1 MKPICIIFIL
11 LASMSALAQPN
22 YTVGL
27 LPSINLSTS
36 LPQGY
41 KINLNTESRQTFF
54 NSTSSKNQEF
64 QYEYNLTD
72 FTFIVSKKVGLTKT
86 VAAGYLLRIR
96 EGEIQQRS
104 IQQFIL
110 SSKYANFI
118 ISHRIATD
126 QTFLKDEATTLR
138 LRYRISAGIPL
149 NGQTVDPGEFYLK
162 LNHEYL
168 NELQDGLYNLE
179 IRVVPFLGF
188 EISDK
193 NKIELGLDFRINSFL
208 EGASQSRYWTAINW
222 YRSI

>member
-1 MKPICIIFIL
+1 MKHVSIVLIL
-11 LASMSALAQPN
+11 LSSLAALAQPN
-22 YTVGL
+22 YTVGV

-36 LPQGY
+36 LPQGF

-54 NSTSSKNQEF
+54 NKSPNQNRDFE
-64 QYEYNLTD
+64 YEYNLTD
-72 FTFIVSKKVGLTKT
+72 ITLIVSKKVGLNKT
-86 VAAGYLLRIR
+86 LAAGYLFRIN
-96 EGEIQQRS
+96 EGALQQRS
-104 IQQFIL
+104 IQQFIV
-110 SSKYANFI
+110 STKYENFI

-126 QTFLKDEATTLR
+126 QTYLKDESTAFR

-168 NELQDGLYNLE
+168 NELQDGIFDLE

>member
-1 MKPICIIFIL
+1 MKPIFIVFIM
-11 LASMSALAQPN
+11 LASISVFAQPN

-27 LPSINLSTS
+27 LPSVNLSTS
-36 LPQGY
+36 LPQGF
-41 KINLNTESRQTFF
+41 KINFNTESRQTFF
-54 NSTSSKNQEF
+54 NKSPNKNRDF

-72 FTFIVSKKVGLTKT
+72 FTFIVSKKVGLNKT
-86 VAAGYLLRIR
+86 LAAGYLLRIR

-110 SSKYANFI
+110 TSKYANFI

-126 QTFLKDEATTLR
+126 QTFLKEEAIVLR

-149 NGQTVDPGEFYLK
+149 NGQSVDPGEFYLK
-162 LNHEYL
+162 INHEYL
-168 NELQDGLYNLE
+168 NELQDGIYDLE

-208 EGASQSRYWTAINW
+208 EGTSQSRYWTAINW